1 MDFVFS
7 RFEIVTGTAA
17 AFFGLLVLCVL
28 VETRPMQRTIAV
40 NASEAVAGERL
51 YWTAVE
57 AQGRRVVLSGAAP
70 DDETRRRAV
79 ALAGKARGVARVR
92 DAVAV
97 VGAAG
102 ACQHP
107 VDAVLRASPVLFRPG
122 RPELLD
128 SSLPVLSALADA
140 VNGCDAAFEVASHT
154 DDRGDGGV
162 NRTLSQRRA
171 ELVAA
176 ELVRLGVAAERL
188 RSVGYGFAQP
198 RAAGDDPAARAANR
212 RLELRVIDE
221 AGA

>member
-17 AFFGLLVLCVL
+17 AFLGLLFLCVF
-28 VETRPMQRTIAV
+28 VEAGQVQSTIAV
-40 NASEAVAGERL
+40 NASEAVTGQPL
-51 YWTAVE
+51 YWSAVE
-57 AQGRRVVLSGAAP
+57 ARGRQVVLSGAAP
-70 DDETRRRAV
+70 DDATRRRAV
-79 ALAGKARGVARVR
+79 ALAVAARGVAGVR
-92 DAVAV
+92 DGITV

-102 ACQHP
+102 ACQQP

-122 RPELLD
+122 RAELLD
-128 SSLPVLSALADA
+128 SSFPVLRALADA
-140 VNGCDAAFEVASHT
+140 LNGCDAAFEVASHT
-154 DDRGDGGV
+154 DDRGDAAV

-176 ELVRLGVAAERL
+176 ELVRSGVAAERL
-188 RSVGYGFAQP
+188 RSVGYGSAQP
-198 RAAGDDPAARAANR
+198 LAAGHDPDARAANR